1 MKEILKERTKCNE
14 LQIEANI
21 EKKIKI
27 RDIYGPL
34 VNMWQSLEGLIA
46 ATDETV
52 NVDME
57 SLVSCTQQTTL
68 LLRIPQLP
76 LNTKINHR
84 TDIASSSFLPN
95 TECEIVL
102 KEISLAVDI
111 CLGKNSEHMVQKTE
125 RQKVKRWIF

>member
-1 MKEILKERTKCNE
+1 MDDFMKEILKERTKCIE

-102 KEISLAVDI
+102 KE
-111 CLGKNSEHMVQKTE
+111 N
-125 RQKVKRWIF
+125 R

>member
-1 MKEILKERTKCNE
+1 MDDFMKEILKERTKCNE

-68 LLRIPQLP
+68 LLRIPQYL
-76 LNTKINHR
+76 
-84 TDIASSSFLPN
+84 
-95 TECEIVL
+95 
-102 KEISLAVDI
+102 
-111 CLGKNSEHMVQKTE
+111 
-125 RQKVKRWIF
+125 